1 MLFNPIIAL
10 LLNTKTNR
18 WHPIVFVES
27 PLPGPHT
34 PDKPIRHKSKMHHTG
49 GFDTREEAEA
59 EAKNEIAP
67 KLEIVRLELET
78 VFEWD
83 GNDIPAMTH
92 FFARNP

>member
-1 MLFNPIIAL
+1 MLFNPIIAML
-10 LLNTKTNR
+10 HNSGANR

-49 GFDTREEAEA
+49 GFATREEAEA
-59 EAKNEIAP
+59 NAKDDLAP
-67 KLEIVRLELET
+67 KIEGPRLELAT

-83 GNDIPAMTH
+83 GEGIPTMVH
-92 FFARNP
+92 FFG